1 MNLRHRHVLNS
12 NRANSLHLVWVLN
25 SNRAN
30 SLHLV
35 WVCFNVCFYHLPV
48 FQRATVLKL
57 FFLLWESMVAL
68 LCAVKV
74 YVVCAVSY
82 FLLCPS
88 ISNSFSMYC
97 ETQYNYGMCFL
108 WRLYNL
114 HHVSI
119 VKFNLWRL
127 FIMIYIQFA
136 ICFNGK
142 MQFMAFVYLCIYV
155 QFAVCI
161 NCEMQY
167 TPFPY
172 CELCTICHVL
182 NFSDEIIK

>member
-12 NRANSLHLVWVLN
+12 NRANSQHWVLNSNRANSRHLVWVLN

-30 SLHLV
+30 SRHLV
-35 WVCFNVCFYHLPV
+35 WVLNSNRANSRHLVRFCFSMCFYHLLG

-57 FFLLWESMVAL
+57 IFVLWESMVAR

-88 ISNSFSMYC
+88 ICNSFSTYR

-108 WRLYNL
+108 WWL
-114 HHVSI
+114 
-119 VKFNLWRL
+119 
-127 FIMIYIQFA
+127 QFA
-136 ICFNGK
+136 TRINCK
-142 MQFMAFVYLCIYV
+142 IQFMAFVYYDLY
-155 QFAVCI
+155 
-161 NCEMQY
+161 
-167 TPFPY
+167 
-172 CELCTICHVL
+172 TICHM
-182 NFSDEIIK
+182 FQW